1 MWLEEGREPPPVR
14 LTRAGETLYVRD
26 GRHRIT
32 AARVA
37 GHVLIEAEVRDSSR
51 RQPAGARRPLPL
63 SSQMFTCAERG
74 GPWASTRSQHV
85 HLASVW

>member
-32 AARVA
+32 AARLA
-37 GHVLIEAEVRDSSR
+37 GHALIEAEVRDS
-51 RQPAGARRPLPL
+51 
-63 SSQMFTCAERG
+63 
-74 GPWASTRSQHV
+74 
-85 HLASVW
+85 

>member
-14 LTRAGETLYVRD
+14 LTRAGETFYVRD

-37 GHVLIEAEVRDSSR
+37 GHVLIEAEVRDS
-51 RQPAGARRPLPL
+51 
-63 SSQMFTCAERG
+63 
-74 GPWASTRSQHV
+74 
-85 HLASVW
+85 

>member
-14 LTRAGETLYVRD
+14 LTRAGETLFVRD

-37 GHVLIEAEVRDSSR
+37 GHVLIEAEVRDSGRPPPRERRSR
-51 RQPAGARRPLPL
+51 RSRTKISPIAQD
-63 SSQMFTCAERG
+63 G
-74 GPWASTRSQHV
+74 GRMGP
-85 HLASVW
+85 